1 MKPCERTALLEVE
14 LLPLPPLLELVVRSL
29 PPSRTRLDVSDE
41 VTDEMLAELDV
52 SDASDTP
59 TSW

>member
-14 LLPLPPLLELVVRSL
+14 LLPLPPLLELVSL